1 MYTARLPR
9 TKLTSPAP
17 AAVFDG
23 TLMVGGTAIAVEG
36 WPGMIG
42 HNWGEQHAE
51 QWIWLNGLGL
61 DGRGTD
67 TWLDVAVGRVRLGRW
82 VTPWVAN
89 GALSLDGERI
99 RLGGLGRRV
108 SVVAWPERCELR
120 IPGRKVTVRV
130 SAGAPPDAFAPWD
143 YADPDGSMHQVLNC
157 SVADVSACVE
167 RSGHPPVELS
177 AAARGVYELGR
188 PDPVQVVVSDS

>member
-23 TLMVGGTAIAVEG
+23 TLVVGGTTIGVEG

-51 QWIWLNGLGL
+51 QWIWLHGLGFSE
-61 DGRGTD
+61 RGTD
-67 TWLDVAVGRVRLGRW
+67 TWLDVAVGRVRLGPW

-99 RLGGLGRRV
+99 PLGGLGRRIEV
-108 SVVAWPERCELR
+108 TASPDHCEVR
-120 IPGRKVTVRV
+120 IAGPKLTVTV
-130 SAGAPPDAFAPWD
+130 SADAPAEAFALWD
-143 YADPDGSMHQVLNC
+143 YANPDGSLHQVLNC
-157 SVADVSACVE
+157 SVADVSVCVE
-167 RSGHPPVELS
+167 RSGRPPVELS

-188 PDPVQVVVSDS
+188 PDPASVVVSGG